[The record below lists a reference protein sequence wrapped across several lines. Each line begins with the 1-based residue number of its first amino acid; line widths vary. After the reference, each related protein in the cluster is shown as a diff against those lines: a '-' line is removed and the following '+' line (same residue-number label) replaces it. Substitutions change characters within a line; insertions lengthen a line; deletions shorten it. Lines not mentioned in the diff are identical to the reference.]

1 METNK
6 VEVAPEPLAILYDEY
21 GFNAQI
27 IMAIEEMSELTKE
40 LTKFLRGK
48 GNEVKIKEEAA
59 DVFVTVMGVKQLFG
73 ISNDDIDKEV
83 KFKLKRALDE
93 IYGKK
98 EEEQNL

>member
-6 VEVAPEPLAILYDEY
+6 VEVAPEPLAILYEEY
-21 GFNAQI
+21 GGKSQI

-40 LTKFLRGK
+40 LTKYLRGK
-48 GNEVKIKEEAA
+48 GNMIHIKEEAA

-73 ISNDDIDKEV
+73 ITNEDIDKEV

-93 IYGKK
+93 IYNKK
-98 EEEQNL
+98 